1 MPSEPHP
8 APGAGIPPFAL
19 PEEPLERLARF
30 DPDLAALVS
39 RHLARG
45 QRALLPAGL
54 DRLVDEIMWAATV
67 SLALAR
73 TLAAGGA
80 ELLVHA
86 DTERIGVYWPEV
98 RRAAAH
104 GPELGQ
110 IMAAALAPVLCFG
123 SPPGTARFLSA
134 VAVLR
139 AKGTYTLKRPLQAL
153 EQLLRDQDREA
164 ARTFVDLIRDAFDQ
178 PLTYNQSLHLTHSL
192 PKAALNLK
200 PPRRAFQ
207 LDQIRRIAM
216 QDVVLVDDFID
227 GLAAG
232 LEILDAK
239 ALACFVDEALACCQ
253 RQYQFG
259 RRMLAL
265 RTESARHRFRSLQQA
280 VSLAE
285 VRPALGRYLAARLG
299 RHLAVRPLSELGAAR
314 RISTAKEPAVCSD
327 GSSLYLPAE
336 MDAGAG
342 RAANVDLYKL
352 LVRLEAGYYEYGT
365 LDFDLERMT
374 GAPAAIHDEPDD
386 LCDLERL
393 FGRFGIPQLAE
404 DLFTIAEHGRLMRT
418 WRRDAPGLWRLL
430 KSRLAQ
436 PAPASEASRSSILCR
451 LYRGV
456 VLGRIQ
462 ARASLNGP
470 PLEHLFS
477 AFERQMAADP
487 SVEGAAGWTM
497 TAYAALV
504 SNGDRLWD
512 AEPLH
517 PPYGWRVPAA
527 LFGQAQRTILRRA
540 AALKRGLASHGAQ
553 IYRSALIRELIR
565 SQGRLESDQVA
576 SLLRQTVNR
585 RPGTP
590 TMVLDPQTLR
600 RLLET
605 ATLTSPDAVCD
616 GTPAAWYP
624 EWDQAAGG
632 YLADHVRVVDRP
644 VAPGDPAFYPSVL
657 TDRPGLVV
665 RLRRTFEWLR
675 PQGIGILRQWIEGDE
690 FDYRALI
697 DYAVDRQAGVTPS
710 ERLYIKR
717 VKRLRDVAVLLLV
730 DLSRS
735 TGNLVAGSRQRV
747 VDVEKEAIVLFCEA
761 LGVVGDRFALAGFSG
776 SGRLGVE
783 YLRIKEFDA
792 PVDGAVKERIA
803 SVAPR
808 RATRMG
814 AAIRHAVMQL
824 AAQPVRVRLLLI
836 LGDGFPNDIDYKAD
850 HAVADTRQAM
860 GEARARGIYTHAI
873 TVNLPQDARLDDL
886 YGPVRH
892 TVIGDVTE
900 LPGKLL
906 GIYGRLTR

>member
-1 MPSEPHP
+1 MPSEPHA
-8 APGAGIPPFAL
+8 APGPGIPPFAP
-19 PEEPLERLARF
+19 PEEPLARLARF
-30 DPDLAALVS
+30 DPDLAALVA
-39 RHLARG
+39 RHLAPG
-45 QRALLPAGL
+45 SRAPQPAGL
-54 DRLVDEIMWAATV
+54 ERLVEEIMWAATV
-67 SLALAR
+67 SLPLAR
-73 TLAAGGA
+73 ALAAGGG
-80 ELLVHA
+80 ELLVRA
-86 DTERIGVYWPEV
+86 DADRIAVYWPEV

-123 SPPGTARFLSA
+123 PPPGTARFLAA

-139 AKGTYTLKRPLQAL
+139 AKGTYTLKRPLQSL
-153 EQLLRDQDREA
+153 EQLLREQDLEA
-164 ARTFVDLIRDAFDQ
+164 ARAFVDLIRDAFDQ

-192 PKAALNLK
+192 PKVALNLK

-207 LDQIRRIAM
+207 LDQIRRIAV
-216 QDVVLVDDFID
+216 QDPALVDEFID

-253 RQYQFG
+253 RQHHFG

-265 RTESARHRFRSLQQA
+265 RTIAARHRFHSLQQA

-299 RHLAVRPLSELGAAR
+299 RHLPVRPLTELGAAR
-314 RISTAKEPAVCSD
+314 QVSTAKEPAVCSD
-327 GSSLYLPAE
+327 GTRLYLPPE
-336 MDAGAG
+336 LDAGAG
-342 RAANVDLYKL
+342 RAANIDLYKL
-352 LVRLEAGYYEYGT
+352 LVRLEAGYYEHGT
-365 LDFDLERMT
+365 LDFDLERMS
-374 GAPAAIHDEPDD
+374 GAPPAIHDEPDD

-393 FGRFGIPQLAE
+393 FGRFEIPQLAQ

-430 KSRLAQ
+430 KSRLTRPDADCE
-436 PAPASEASRSSILCR
+436 PGRPSILWR
-451 LYRGV
+451 LYQGI
-456 VLGRIQ
+456 VLGRIE
-462 ARASLNGP
+462 ACASPDGP
-470 PLEHLFS
+470 SLEHLLT
-477 AFERQMAADP
+477 AFEGQMAADP
-487 SVEGAAGWTM
+487 SVEGTAGWTI
-497 TAYAALV
+497 TAYSALA
-504 SNGDRLWD
+504 STGEPPWD
-512 AEPLH
+512 AEPLC
-517 PPYGWRVPAA
+517 PPFGWRVPAA

-540 AALKRGLASHGAQ
+540 ATLKRDLAAHGAQ
-553 IYRSALIRELIR
+553 IYRSALVRELIR

-576 SLLRQTVNR
+576 TLLRQKADR

-590 TMVLDPQTLR
+590 AAVLDPQTLR

-605 ATLTSPDAVCD
+605 ATLASPAPVCD

-632 YLADHVRVVDRP
+632 YLADHVRVADRP

-657 TDRPGLVV
+657 TARPGLVV

-717 VKRLRDVAVLLLV
+717 VKRVRDVAVLLLV

-735 TGNLVAGSRQRV
+735 TGNLVAGRRQRV
-747 VDVEKEAIVLFCEA
+747 VDVEKEALVLFCEA

-783 YLRIKEFDA
+783 YLRIKDFDA

-803 SVAPR
+803 AVAPR

-824 AAQPVRVRLLLI
+824 AAQPARVRLLLI

-886 YGPVRH
+886 YGPLRH